1 MANSGCSLPSGW
13 NMLDAAP
20 AYSAFAGILGGFLF
34 LGIMTLLTDRR
45 DPDSASG
52 KADRE
57 TDKHEGGTDTLRGRQ
72 RVDRS
77 RTLMLFLPALLCL
90 LASSFGFGEAS
101 GDQVCTRGY
110 IGGMFASS
118 LLAVGALAVFCG
130 IAWMLDAYDESNDQ
144 LRRTAAIFIYISYV
158 VIIASLLAGAT
169 DLIDNAFDNKPPG
182 YVQLLL
188 VLYVLLLLIS
198 TAVTRK
204 WFMPKKED
212 SRARAHLAAVYFP
225 AAYLVIIVIIEAGLN
240 TYGPAEWRSFDDWKV
255 YLTLGVSMFFPALTM
270 IAYTRALPEVPWRT
284 AKITHDATPGDRRES
299 DSFSSQS
306 GSLRSHIFSR
316 EKSTIRSAE

>member
-1 MANSGCSLPSGW
+1 MANPGCSLPSGW

-45 DPDSASG
+45 DSDKPEGETETQRG
-52 KADRE
+52 K
-57 TDKHEGGTDTLRGRQ
+57 Q

-101 GDQVCTRGY
+101 GDQVCTRGF

-130 IAWMLDAYDESNDQ
+130 IAWMLDAYGESNEE
-144 LRRTAAIFIYISYV
+144 LRRTATIFIYISYV
-158 VIIASLLAGAT
+158 VIIASLTAGAA
-169 DLIDNAFDNKPPG
+169 DLIDNVFDDKPPR
-182 YVQLLL
+182 YVQLIL

-198 TAVTRK
+198 AAVTRK
-204 WFMPKKED
+204 WFMPDKYGRP
-212 SRARAHLAAVYFP
+212 RAQLAAVYFP
-225 AAYLVIIVIIEAGLN
+225 AAYLVIIVIIEAVLN

-255 YLTLGVSMFFPALTM
+255 YLALSVSLFFPALTM
-270 IAYTRALPEVPWRT
+270 IAYTRALPKVPLRKVKT
-284 AKITHDATPGDRRES
+284 THDAA
-299 DSFSSQS
+299 S
-306 GSLRSHIFSR
+306 GAHRKSNSL
-316 EKSTIRSAE
+316 SAR